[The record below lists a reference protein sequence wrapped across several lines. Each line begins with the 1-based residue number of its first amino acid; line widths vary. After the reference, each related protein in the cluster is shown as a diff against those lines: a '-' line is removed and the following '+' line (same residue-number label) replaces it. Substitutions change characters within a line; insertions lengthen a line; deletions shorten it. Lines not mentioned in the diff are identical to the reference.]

1 MKRDGQ
7 TISLWQDGTPSYNA
21 TIHELPSEAD
31 VVIVGGGI
39 TGLSTALKL
48 QRAGKM
54 CVLVEAQEIGFG
66 TTGGTT
72 AHLNT
77 ILDTPYY
84 EIKNH
89 FGENNAKKVA
99 QLTKEVIELVERNVE
114 EYSIDCGFSRKQA
127 YIFSQDKDQSTELDR
142 IVTGTKAVGINIQ
155 YSASLP
161 IPVPFESAA
170 AAEGQSQMH
179 IIKYLYGIAHEF
191 ERAGGK
197 IIQNCRVKDSVNKND
212 ETLLITSKG
221 KIKAQYVVYATHI
234 PPGINILHFRC
245 APYRSYAMA
254 VKLKGENYP
263 DALIYDLYSPYH
275 YYRTQEINGIRYLI
289 VGGEDH
295 KSAHTEN
302 THYSFIKLE
311 TYIRRYFDVD
321 TVPFQWSSQFFE
333 SVDGLPYIG
342 HLPGNPENIFVA
354 TGFGGNGITYG
365 IASSI
370 ILADI
375 ICNGTSDYKE
385 LFNPNRVKLVAGFEN
400 FVKEAT
406 DVVGVFIGRR
416 FGIKEI
422 EDTVELAKG
431 EAKIVKYEGTSLAI
445 YKDEAGK
452 LFALNPSC
460 PHTKC
465 VIGWNNAEKSW
476 DCPCHGS
483 RFSITGEVLTAPAT
497 RNLVKIDLSHLGKTH
512 NKSNEQQ

>member
-7 TISLWQDGTPSYNA
+7 TISLWQHETLPYKTN
-21 TIHELPSEAD
+21 TEELPNEAD

-39 TGLSTALKL
+39 TGLSTAFQL
-48 QRAGKM
+48 QLAGKTS
-54 CVLVEAQEIGFG
+54 VVIEAQEIGFG

-77 ILDTPYY
+77 LLDTSYY

-89 FGENNAKKVA
+89 FGEENAKKTA
-99 QLTKEVIELVERNVE
+99 QITKQAIDLIEKNIS

-127 YIFSQDKDQSTELDR
+127 YLFSQNKEQSNELEK
-142 IVTGTKAVGINIQ
+142 IVIGAKEVGINMQ
-155 YSASLP
+155 YSMSVPTP
-161 IPVPFESAA
+161 IPFESAA
-170 AAEGQSQMH
+170 MADGQGQMH
-179 IIKYLYGIAHEF
+179 IIKYLYGIAEAF
-191 ERAGGK
+191 EKAGGR
-197 IIQNCRVKDSVNKND
+197 IIQNCRVKEHVNSNK
-212 ETLLITSKG
+212 ETFLITSKG
-221 KIKAQYVVYATHI
+221 RIKAGNVVYATHI

-254 VKLKGENYP
+254 VRLKGENYP
-263 DALIYDLYSPYH
+263 DALVYDLYTPYH
-275 YYRTQEINGIRYLI
+275 YYRTQEVDGIRYLI
-289 VGGEDH
+289 AGGEDH

-302 THYSFIKLE
+302 THYSFLKLE
-311 TYIRRYFDVD
+311 SYIRRYFDVD
-321 TVPFQWSSQFFE
+321 RIAFQWSSQFFE

-342 HLPGNPENIFVA
+342 HLPGNTENIFVA
-354 TGFGGNGITYG
+354 TGFSGTGITYG
-365 IASSI
+365 VASAI
-370 ILADI
+370 ILTEL
-375 ICNGTSDYKE
+375 ICNGTSQYKE

-406 DVVGVFIGRR
+406 DVVSVFIGRR

-422 EDTVELAKG
+422 EDAIELAKG
-431 EAKIVKYEGTSLAI
+431 EAKVVKYEGTSLAL

-483 RFSITGEVLTAPAT
+483 RFSFTGEVLNAPAT
-497 RNLVKIDLSHLGKTH
+497 KNLIKFDLSHLEKA
-512 NKSNEQQ
+512 QQK

>member
-1 MKRDGQ
+1 MKRDGH
-7 TISLWQDGTPSYNA
+7 TISLWQHGTPSYNA
-21 TIHELPSEAD
+21 IIQDLPAEAD

-39 TGLSTALKL
+39 TGLSTALQL
-48 QRAGKM
+48 QQSGKS
-54 CVLVEAQEIGFG
+54 CVLLEAQEIGFG

-89 FGENNAKKVA
+89 FGEDNARKVA
-99 QLTKEVIELVERNVE
+99 KLTKEAIDLVERNVNQ
-114 EYSIDCGFSRKQA
+114 YSIDCGFSRKSA
-127 YIFSQDKDQSTELDR
+127 YLFSQDKEQSTELDR
-142 IVTGTKAVGINIQ
+142 IVNSAKDVGINMQ
-155 YSASLP
+155 YSVSIP

-170 AAEGQSQMH
+170 VVNDQAQMH
-179 IIKYLYGIAHEF
+179 VIKYLYGIANAF
-191 ERAGGK
+191 EKAGGK
-197 IIQNCRVKDSVNKND
+197 IIQHCRVKDIGNTNN
-212 ETLLITSKG
+212 ETFVITSEG
-221 KIKAQYVVYATHI
+221 KINALSVVYATHI

-245 APYRSYAMA
+245 APYRSYVMA

-263 DALIYDLYSPYH
+263 NALIYDLHSPYH
-275 YYRTQEINGIRYLI
+275 YFRTQDIDGNKYLI

-295 KSAHTEN
+295 KTAHSEN
-302 THYSFIKLE
+302 TQYSFIKLE
-311 TYIRRYFDVD
+311 SYIRRYYDIEKVE
-321 TVPFQWSSQFFE
+321 FQWSSQFFE

-342 HLPGNPENIFVA
+342 HLPGNPENIYVA

-370 ILADI
+370 ILTQL
-375 ICNGTSDYKE
+375 ICNGSSEYKD
-385 LFNPNRVKLVAGFEN
+385 LFNPNRVKLIAGFEN

-416 FGIKEI
+416 LDIKEI
-422 EDTVELAKG
+422 EDAVELAKG
-431 EAKIVKYEGTSLAI
+431 EAKVVKYEGTSLAI

-452 LFALNPSC
+452 LYALNPTC
-460 PHTKC
+460 PHAKC
-465 VIGWNNAEKSW
+465 IIGWNNVEKSW

-497 RNLVKIDLSHLGKTH
+497 KNLVKIDLSHLEKTH
-512 NKSNEQQ
+512 SQ

>member
-1 MKRDGQ
+1 MKRDGH
-7 TISLWQDGTPSYNA
+7 TVSLWQDGTPSYQPI
-21 TIHELPSEAD
+21 IHDLPAEAD

-39 TGLSTALKL
+39 TGLSTAIYL

-54 CVLVEAQEIGFG
+54 CVLLEAQEIGFG

-99 QLTKEVIELVERNVE
+99 QFTNEAIRLVETYIR
-114 EYSIDCGFSRKQA
+114 EYSIDCGFGRKVA
-127 YIFSQDKDQSTELDR
+127 YLFSQDKDQSKELEK
-142 IVTGTKAVGINIQ
+142 IVIDTKEVGIDIQ
-155 YSASLP
+155 YSTHLP

-170 AAEGQSQMH
+170 LANGQAQMH
-179 IIKYLYGIAHEF
+179 VIQYLFGIAHAF

-197 IIQNCRVKDSVNKND
+197 IIQNCRVKDIDQSNN
-212 ETLLITSKG
+212 ETLVSTSKG
-221 KIKAQYVVYATHI
+221 KIKAENVVYATHI

-245 APYRSYAMA
+245 APYRSYVMA
-254 VKLKGENYP
+254 VKLKGDNYP
-263 DALIYDLYSPYH
+263 DALIYDLYTPYH
-275 YYRTQEINGIRYLI
+275 YYRTQEVNGSKYLI

-311 TYIRRYFDVD
+311 SYIRRYFDVE
-321 TVPFQWSSQFFE
+321 TVAFQWSSQFFE

-342 HLPGNPENIFVA
+342 HLPGNPDNIFVA

-370 ILADI
+370 ILTDL
-375 ICNGTSDYKE
+375 ICNGTSEYKD

-422 EDTVELAKG
+422 EDAVELAKG
-431 EAKIVKYEGTSLAI
+431 EAKVVKYEGNSIAL

-452 LFALNPSC
+452 LHALNPSC

-465 VIGWNNAEKSW
+465 VIGWNSAEKSW

-483 RFSITGEVLTAPAT
+483 RFSFTGEVLNAPAT
-497 RNLVKIDLSHLGKTH
+497 KNLVKFDLSHLEKTT
-512 NKSNEQQ
+512 